1 MAERPDAAAGDD
13 AALVAAAQGG
23 DRAAFAELY
32 QRYGRM
38 VRGILISS
46 VGIGDADDVLQEV
59 FMTAMQ
65 QLTALRDPLA
75 FGGWLATIARNKGV
89 DHLRRRPVQ
98 TELPDDLAG
107 VSPDGIEAQSEA
119 LAVLAAIRGLPAAY
133 RETLTLRLI
142 EGMTGPEIARR
153 TGLTEGSVRVN
164 LHRGMQQLRARL
176 GGGLT

>member
-1 MAERPDAAAGDD
+1 MAGVPDPAVGDES
-13 AALVAAAQGG
+13 ALVAAAQGG

-65 QLTALRDPLA
+65 QLTTLRDPLA
-75 FGGWLATIARNKGV
+75 FGGWLAAIARNKGV

-107 VSPDGIEAQSEA
+107 VTTDQSEA
-119 LAVLAAIRGLPAAY
+119 LAVLAAIQSLPVAY

-142 EGMTGPEIARR
+142 EGMTGPEIADR

-176 GGGLT
+176 GPNVT

>member
-1 MAERPDAAAGDD
+1 MAGAPDAAGGDEP
-13 AALVAAAQGG
+13 ALVAAAQAG

-75 FGGWLATIARNKGV
+75 FGGWLAAIARNKGV

-107 VSPDGIEAQSEA
+107 TNTDRSEA
-119 LAVLAAIRGLPAAY
+119 LAVLAAIRSLPVAY

-142 EGMTGPEIARR
+142 EGMTGPEIASR

>member
-1 MAERPDAAAGDD
+1 MAAGPDAAGGDES
-13 AALVAAAQGG
+13 ALVVAAQGG

-65 QLTALRDPLA
+65 QLTSLRDPLA

-98 TELPDDLAG
+98 MELPDDLAG
-107 VSPDGIEAQSEA
+107 ASTDQSEA
-119 LAVLAAIRGLPAAY
+119 LAVLAAIRSLPAAY

-142 EGMTGPEIARR
+142 EGMTGPEIASR